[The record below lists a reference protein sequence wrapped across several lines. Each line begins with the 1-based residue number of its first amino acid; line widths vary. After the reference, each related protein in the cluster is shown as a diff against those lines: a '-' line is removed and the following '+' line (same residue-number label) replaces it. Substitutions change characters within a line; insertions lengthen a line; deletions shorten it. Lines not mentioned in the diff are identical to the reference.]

1 MVIAKDRKKAIRKLT
16 IDTIPGTKGCVI
28 DAPAES
34 EYAVLPVGELIII
47 PSALTVVIFARQI
60 TKLNEK

>member
-1 MVIAKDRKKAIRKLT
+1 MGVNI
-16 IDTIPGTKGCVI
+16 IPGTKGCVI

-47 PSALTVVIFARQI
+47 PSALMVVISRYVKDNYWSKRIHDTHIVTVA
-60 TKLNEK
+60 